1 MGAEAVVRR
10 GWRWEA
16 ERLTAGPSS
25 NNAKRNTWAQSAR
38 REDKRITAALCQ
50 RDPLP
55 VHPNPSTVL
64 SPSARPQWDI
74 TRSNAGNTVRSAG
87 CRFN

>member
-1 MGAEAVVRR
+1 M
-10 GWRWEA
+10 GWR
-16 ERLTAGPSS
+16 RLTGLAGPSS

-55 VHPNPSTVL
+55 VHPNPSTAL
-64 SPSARPQWDI
+64 A
-74 TRSNAGNTVRSAG
+74 VRSSSMGYYALQ
-87 CRFN
+87 CW